1 MKTRRKK
8 KVKQSGGKRSNAGRK
23 PYKEGS
29 QFNATICI
37 RCTKEQKE
45 ALQRYV
51 QEVGTSLSTWLR
63 DLGLDNSANSDLVI
77 TNESL

>member
-8 KVKQSGGKRSNAGRK
+8 LKIKQSGGKRSNAGRK
-23 PYKEGS
+23 PYKEGN

-51 QEVGTSLSTWLR
+51 RDVNSTLSTWLR
-63 DLGLDNSANSDLVI
+63 DLGLDQSANTDLI
-77 TNESL
+77 IRNEG